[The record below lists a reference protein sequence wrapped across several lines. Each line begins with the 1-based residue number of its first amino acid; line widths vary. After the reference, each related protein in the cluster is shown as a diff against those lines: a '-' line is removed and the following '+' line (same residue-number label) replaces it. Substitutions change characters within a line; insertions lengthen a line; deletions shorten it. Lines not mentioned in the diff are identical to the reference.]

1 MSDVFSFY
9 NFVQEAREL
18 ITLALS
24 LFQIILKNED
34 PIVQLTTAI
43 KQHFTESNQ
52 FVHFFVDTLVKHF
65 NLWSSVL
72 SVEREV
78 SIIQREIAINSLDF
92 ANLSLNLAMPAE
104 YLNPPRDESGVDVE
118 GEPTGDGTQPGS
130 TEVETTVP
138 LSSVE
143 TVFNKLTQSRD

>member
-1 MSDVFSFY
+1 M
-9 NFVQEAREL
+9 
-18 ITLALS
+18 
-24 LFQIILKNED
+24 
-34 PIVQLTTAI
+34 
-43 KQHFTESNQ
+43 
-52 FVHFFVDTLVKHF
+52 HFFVDTLVKHF

-92 ANLSLNLAMPAE
+92 ANLSLNLAMPAV
-104 YLNPPRDESGVDVE
+104 YLNPPHDESGVDIE

-143 TVFNKLTQSRD
+143 TVFNKLTQLWDFNLLTIQLPKKVKNWF